1 MSQTRNPE
9 LADQVYAVI
18 RHYIEERG
26 LQRPDGELDL
36 SLEFTDYGLDS
47 LDAFAIFA
55 ELEDHFNLTLDRDKA
70 LKAKQFDDLLAL
82 VGSAQEMIHH

>member
-9 LADQVYAVI
+9 LADQVYTII
-18 RHYIEERG
+18 RRYIEERG
-26 LQRPDGELDL
+26 LEFPGGALDL
-36 SLEFTDYGLDS
+36 SLAFTDFGLDS

-55 ELEDHFNLTLDRDKA
+55 ELEDHFNLTLDRDEA

-82 VGSAQEMIHH
+82 VVSAQEMIPH